1 MKVIEIT
8 TTQNVTIRYRLA
20 PVWSRYLGGLVD
32 LVIIIIVGSLLNLL
46 VSAFVDGDNWIHYVT
61 WVPLV
66 MLYSLL
72 FETFNGGA
80 TPGKKVMGNRV
91 IRLDGGELKF
101 MDYLMRWVFRLI
113 DVHASFSSF
122 GLLMMTT
129 SERYQ
134 RLGDLLANTV
144 VVSTGKSNRLGLAG
158 LLRLENQQDYQATYP
173 AVLNLTEE
181 EVLVLKDVVERAR
194 DYRNRAHQLAVEAA
208 VKKVKHKLGLEP
220 EQRNM
225 AFLQTVIRD
234 YVMLSR

>member
-20 PVWSRYLGGLVD
+20 PIWSRCLGGLID
-32 LVIIIIVGSLLNLL
+32 AVIVTVAGTLLKLL
-46 VSAFVDGDNWIHYVT
+46 VAAFVGYNSWVHYVT
-61 WVPLV
+61 WMPLV
-66 MLYSLL
+66 GLYTLL

-80 TPGKKVMGNRV
+80 TLGKKVMGNRV

-101 MDYLMRWVFRLI
+101 MDYLMRWVFRAI
-113 DVHASFSSF
+113 DVVLTFASF

-144 VVSTGKSNRLGLAG
+144 VVSTGKNNRLGLSG
-158 LLRLENQQDYQATYP
+158 LLRLENQQDYKAKYP
-173 AVLNLTEE
+173 AVLNLTED

-194 DYRNRAHQLAVEAA
+194 DYNNRAHQLAVEAA